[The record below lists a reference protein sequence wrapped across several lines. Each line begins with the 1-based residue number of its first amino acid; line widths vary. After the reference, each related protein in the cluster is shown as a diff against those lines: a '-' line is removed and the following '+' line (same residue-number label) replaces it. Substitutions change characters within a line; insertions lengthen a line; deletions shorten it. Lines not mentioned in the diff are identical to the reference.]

1 MSFIITTDSNCDLSP
16 SYIDTEQI
24 HIFSIGTQIN
34 NEEIDPIKGQGE
46 NFKTFYDAIRSG
58 EMPTTSQVNVYT
70 FKEKFIEWIKNGNE
84 VLYIAFSS
92 GLSGTYASAMIAKDE
107 VIEEYPNAKIN
118 IVDTLAASGG
128 QGYLVTE
135 ACKARSKGMLMAE
148 VASLLEEIKQH
159 IVHVFIVDDLKH
171 LERGGRVSAASAFV
185 GTLLQIKPVL
195 YVNDEGKLIPF
206 QKMRGRKKAMSALVN
221 HYEHLC
227 IDKTK
232 PIAITHGDCE
242 EDAKVL
248 AEILKKHCG
257 TLEITINPISPGIG
271 THSGPATLALF
282 FWGAEKTPKDH

>member
-16 SYIDTEQI
+16 SYINTEQI
-24 HIFSIGTQIN
+24 HIFSIETQIN
-34 NEEIDPIKGQGE
+34 NEEVDPIKGQGE
-46 NFKTFYDAIRSG
+46 NFKTFYDTIRNG

-70 FKEKFIEWIKNGNE
+70 FKENFIEWVGSGNE

-92 GLSGTYASAMIAKDE
+92 GLSGTYSRAMIAKAE
-107 VIEEYPNAKIN
+107 VLEAYPNAKIN

-135 ACKARSKGMLMAE
+135 ACKARAKGRSMTE
-148 VASLLEEIKQH
+148 VTGLVEVIKQN

-195 YVNDEGKLIPF
+195 YVNNEGKLIPF
-206 QKMRGRKKAMSALVN
+206 QKMRGRKKAMSALVH
-221 HYEHLC
+221 HYEQLC
-227 IDKTK
+227 IDKTR

-248 AEILKKHCG
+248 AEMLKKHCN
-257 TLEITINPISPGIG
+257 TLDISINPISPGIG
-271 THSGPATLALF
+271 THSGPSTLALF